1 MKTQFYFPR
10 MVKPFT
16 MLLLLALGWM
26 IPGRVVAQTPIK
38 NIVLVHGAFAD
49 GSGWLAVYEDLK
61 ARGYN
66 VSVVGNPNT
75 GLADDVAA
83 VKRTLARIDGPVIL
97 VGHSYGGVIITEAGN
112 DPKVA
117 GLVYIAAF
125 VPAADEALLT
135 LLKSAPP
142 APKAGIMAPEEG
154 YVWYDEAKYHSGF
167 CADIPAAQA
176 AFLADSQVPVSAS
189 VFGATIPH
197 PAYKTKPGWYVLAT
211 QDETIVPDAQ
221 RFMSGRAG
229 LKVTEVKGSHLV
241 FMSQPKAVS
250 DVIEK
255 AAKSFQSK

>member
-1 MKTQFYFPR
+1 MKSQPLSQKLFMSFS
-10 MVKPFT
+10 MK
-16 MLLLLALGWM
+16 LLIAFSLL
-26 IPGRVVAQTPIK
+26 IPARGMAQSPVK

-49 GSGWLAVYEDLK
+49 GSGWQAVYEVLRSK
-61 ARGYN
+61 GYN

-83 VKRTLARIDGPVIL
+83 VKRTLARIDGPAIL

-117 GLVYIAAF
+117 GLVYISAF
-125 VPAADEALLT
+125 VPAADEPLLS
-135 LLKSAPP
+135 LLKSSPP
-142 APKAGIMAPEEG
+142 APKAGIMAPEDG
-154 YVWYDEAKYHSGF
+154 YVWYDKAKYHSGF

-189 VFGATIPH
+189 VFGATISS

-241 FMSQPKAVS
+241 FMSQPKAVC

-255 AAKSFQSK
+255 AANYALN